1 MKAEKATGAK
11 QDGSLT
17 KVLGFANVFV
27 GEASELP
34 SEAGAAFRPY
44 KHCVKLSSYRLQSLE
59 LWSAPTAS
67 IDESIPC
74 RVRLSKFQPFATLC
88 LQKFVLLILAFPRA

>member
-67 IDESIPC
+67 IDESIS
-74 RVRLSKFQPFATLC
+74 LAAS
-88 LQKFVLLILAFPRA
+88 AFPNSSRSPLCASKSLFC